1 MNALMT
7 RSNLFD
13 DLFKDL
19 SSGYFVRPLY
29 NEALPQSSQIRLD
42 VKDDGAAIVINADLP
57 GVKKEDIHVHVQDS
71 VVTLGATL
79 APKDSEGA
87 QGKLLHSERYAGTV
101 SRSLSLPCDVDESRS
116 SAKYEDGVLTLTL
129 PKAKAERG
137 ARLQVQ

>member
-1 MNALMT
+1 MHALMT
-7 RSNLFD
+7 RSSLFD
-13 DLFKDL
+13 DFFKDF
-19 SSGYFVRPLY
+19 STGYLVRPLQ
-29 NEALPQSSQIRLD
+29 APSQPGHIRLD

-79 APKDSEGA
+79 APSEGA
-87 QGKLLHSERYAGTV
+87 QGKLLHSERYAGALT
-101 SRSLSLPCDVDESRS
+101 RSLSLPCDVDESRS

>member
-1 MNALMT
+1 MHALMT
-7 RSNLFD
+7 RSSLFD
-13 DLFKDL
+13 DFFKDF
-19 SSGYFVRPLY
+19 STGYLVRPLQ
-29 NEALPQSSQIRLD
+29 APSQPGHIRLD
-42 VKDDGAAIVINADLP
+42 VKDDGTAIVINADLP

-79 APKDSEGA
+79 APSEGA
-87 QGKLLHSERYAGTV
+87 QGKLLHSERYAGALA
-101 SRSLSLPCDVDESRS
+101 RSLSLPCDVDESRS